1 MPPIAI
7 PPLVAL
13 AALGAVVVGRWAV
26 REFRRVNAELDAL
39 KVARAPES
47 DDRSRL
53 PTLRRDPATGEYRP
67 Q

>member
-7 PPLVAL
+7 PPLVAVTAL
-13 AALGAVVVGRWAV
+13 AAVVVGRWAV

-39 KVARAPES
+39 KTARAPEPV
-47 DDRSRL
+47 DRAHL
-53 PTLRRDPATGEYRP
+53 PTLRRDPVSGEYRP